1 MDRILETNPD
11 FDRRQALR
19 YALGMMAAVGADP
32 FMLDAWMQQA
42 QDSARSS
49 NAGAHAQTK
58 YRPLAEGN
66 PTFFNAN
73 EYKTLTR
80 LVDLIIPRTDTPGA
94 ADAGVPLYIDIIVNS
109 DGALGEKFRSGLS
122 QLDAASRNATKNS
135 FAEAAEPARIKV
147 LQSMLPEK
155 APGHDFFETVKAM
168 TIVGYYSSEIGLF
181 QELHFKGNEAL
192 SNFPGCPHGGH
203 ALDVPAHRPGV
214 ANTIEDPSRKWPF
227 PSSDNITGADL

>member
-1 MDRILETNPD
+1 MNKNPETN
-11 FDRRQALR
+11 FDIHRRQALR
-19 YALGMMAAVGADP
+19 YALGAMAAAGADP
-32 FMLDAWMQQA
+32 LMLDAWMQQV
-42 QDSARSS
+42 QDSGRSGVD
-49 NAGAHAQTK
+49 AAKGK
-58 YRPLAEGN
+58 YRPLADGN

-80 LVDLIIPRTDTPGA
+80 MVDLIIPRTDTPGA
-94 ADAGVPLYIDIIVNS
+94 ADAGVPLYIDIIVKY
-109 DGALGEKFRSGLS
+109 DAALGQKFRTGLS
-122 QLDAASRNATKNS
+122 ELDAAAQK
-135 FAEAAEPARIKV
+135 AAKKTFSDAPAQAQIKV
-147 LQSMLPEK
+147 LEAMLPEK
-155 APGHDFFETVKAM
+155 ASGHDFFETVKAM

-214 ANTIEDPSRKWPF
+214 ASTVQDPSQKWPF

>member
-1 MDRILETNPD
+1 MSNILETNPD

-19 YALGMMAAVGADP
+19 YALGLMAAVGAEP
-32 FMLDAWMQQA
+32 LMLDAWMQQA
-42 QDSARSS
+42 QDSVRSGS
-49 NAGAHAQTK
+49 GAAHSK
-58 YRPLAEGN
+58 YRPLVEGE
-66 PTFFNAN
+66 PKFFNAT

-109 DGALGEKFRSGLS
+109 DAALGEKFRSGLT
-122 QLDAASRNATKNS
+122 QLDAASQKAGQKS
-135 FAEAAEPARIKV
+135 FREASEAAQTKV

-192 SNFPGCPHGGH
+192 STFPGCPHGGH
-203 ALDVPAHRPGV
+203 ALDRPARRAAAGV
-214 ANTIEDPSRKWPF
+214 QDPARKWPF
-227 PSSDNITGADL
+227 PSSDNITGEDL